1 MVQGKTGMFITFEGP
16 EGSGK
21 TAQLDPLADFLTG
34 EGYVVRKTREPG
46 GTPIGDQIRN
56 TILDLKN
63 TAMVDRTEAL
73 LLQASRAQLVEEVIK
88 PGLERGEV
96 ILCDRFADSTL
107 AYQGFGHQNDL
118 TPLREIIHY
127 ATGGL
132 TPDLTILLDI
142 DPAVGLKRRNQAGNL
157 NRLDALDLGFH
168 QRVRKG
174 YLELAG
180 SEPERWVVIDAD
192 RSFQDVLNHIQE
204 VVLERLR
211 ARRQA

>member
-1 MVQGKTGMFITFEGP
+1 MFITFEGP

-21 TAQLDPLADFLTG
+21 TAQLDPLADFLIG